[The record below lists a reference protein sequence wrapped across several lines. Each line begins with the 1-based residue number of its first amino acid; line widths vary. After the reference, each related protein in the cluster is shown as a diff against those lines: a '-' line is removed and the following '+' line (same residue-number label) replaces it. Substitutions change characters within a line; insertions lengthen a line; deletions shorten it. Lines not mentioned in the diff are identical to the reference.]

1 MVQMSSKKYQ
11 EISSK
16 MFFPF
21 LFQHHRIVMEISK
34 RPPENVINYFKM
46 KKNLT

>member
-1 MVQMSSKKYQ
+1 MVRMSSKKYQ

-16 MFFPF
+16 IFFPF

-34 RPPENVINYFKM
+34 RPPKNVINHFKM
-46 KKNLT
+46 NKI